1 MKIMY
6 ENHLGETINFTEW
19 PIMILEPEV
28 LFGNEW
34 SYTNASKAGISGF
47 YKDVKEKEVELQ
59 IFADSEAEYKITMDT
74 MMTVSEKDIT
84 AEEPGRLWVDGYYLQ
99 CYLYA
104 NEYEEWEE
112 LFYAV
117 EKKVKLIAPALIW
130 KKEKTVQFRY
140 QEQQV
145 DTSGRGYPYGYN
157 YDYHAGTGY
166 DSSMENDGF
175 ADMDFI
181 LTLYG
186 YASNPEIDIG
196 GNAYHL
202 NYTIQKNEYVIVNS
216 AKRTIT
222 LIKEN
227 GAVVNLF
234 RYRDSSRIF
243 DKIPTGEVS
252 VYWNGSFD
260 FDIMLLEERSEPLW
274 M

>member
-1 MKIMY
+1 MEIYY
-6 ENHLGETINFTEW
+6 ENSAGVKTYLDRNPYKMLSVTSLFDYEW
-19 PIMILEPEV
+19 QEDCSSRSSLLTKSTSAKEV
-28 LFGNEW
+28 NVIVSG
-34 SYTNASKAGISGF
+34 ASKAEYYSNLVRLLENIDA
-47 YKDVKEKEVELQ
+47 DVVN
-59 IFADSEAEYKITMDT
+59 
-74 MMTVSEKDIT
+74 MT
-84 AEEPGRLWVDGYYLQ
+84 PGRLYIGQYYIDCYFAKSAKGEKYINVRQSKLALSLIPKSDG
-99 CYLYA
+99 
-104 NEYEEWEE
+104 
-112 LFYAV
+112 
-117 EKKVKLIAPALIW
+117 W
-130 KKEKTVQFRY
+130 KKESTVRFRY
-140 QEQQV
+140 QEQQI
-145 DTSGRGYPYGYN
+145 DSSGRGYPYGYN

-243 DKIPTGEVS
+243 DKIPAGEVS